1 MMCLGP
7 GFAGRCTPGFNFHSL
22 VTLEVAI
29 SLADGFSR
37 PGRGAHYLLSPGF
50 AYSWL
55 PPCGGLFLEDR
66 ATCAV
71 MDTARKGPG
80 TLTWCGSPTSFRNCR
95 EFCPAQAVSK
105 EFLQANRLP
114 AGPARLMDFYALAVL
129 LLSAAVAGLTCRGTT
144 ATFFQYWTAVLLAGT
159 PLAGA
164 VAWSR
169 PWCIL
174 SRRLQGRGA
183 LRCTVGP
190 GLAACQA
197 SWWSPFPTR
206 TCSRGKRQNERRE
219 VLLWPYTGSGGG
231 LRLCRDFRCRKWPV
245 QNL

>member
-1 MMCLGP
+1 M
-7 GFAGRCTPGFNFHSL
+7 
-22 VTLEVAI
+22 AI
-29 SLADGFSR
+29 SLADGFLALAE
-37 PGRGAHYLLSPGF
+37 GRITYCPLVCLQLAAAL
-50 AYSWL
+50 W
-55 PPCGGLFLEDR
+55 GLFLEDR

-80 TLTWCGSPTSFRNCR
+80 TLTLVREPNLFQKLPGVLPGTGS
-95 EFCPAQAVSK
+95 EQ

-174 SRRLQGRGA
+174 SRRLQ
-183 LRCTVGP
+183 
-190 GLAACQA
+190 A

-206 TCSRGKRQNERRE
+206 TCSQGKA
-219 VLLWPYTGSGGG
+219 S
-231 LRLCRDFRCRKWPV
+231 K
-245 QNL
+245 

>member
-7 GFAGRCTPGFNFHSL
+7 GFAGRCTPDLIFHSL

-29 SLADGFSR
+29 SLADGFLALAE
-37 PGRGAHYLLSPGF
+37 GRITYCPLVCLQLAAALWGLS
-50 AYSWL
+50 
-55 PPCGGLFLEDR
+55 LEDR

-71 MDTARKGPG
+71 MDTARKGSG
-80 TLTWCGSPTSFRNCR
+80 TLTLVREPNLFQKLPGVLPGTGS
-95 EFCPAQAVSK
+95 EQ

-174 SRRLQGRGA
+174 SRRLQARGA
-183 LRCTVGP
+183 CAVRLDRGLPPVRQAGGP
-190 GLAACQA
+190 HFRPG
-197 SWWSPFPTR
+197 PVP
-206 TCSRGKRQNERRE
+206 RGKRQNERRE
-219 VLLWPYTGSGGG
+219 VLLVAIHRIRWWPTA
-231 LRLCRDFRCRKWPV
+231 LP
-245 QNL
+245 